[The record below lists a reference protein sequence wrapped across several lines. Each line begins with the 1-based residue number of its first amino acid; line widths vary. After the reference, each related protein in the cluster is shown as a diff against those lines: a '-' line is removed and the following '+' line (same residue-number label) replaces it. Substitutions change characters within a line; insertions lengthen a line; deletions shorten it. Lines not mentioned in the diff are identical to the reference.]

1 MTILSQ
7 TPHSFNTLRVISLD
21 PVVLSNI
28 KPQGYSKVLWQ
39 LDGQSIRQ
47 T

>member
-7 TPHSFNTLRVISLD
+7 TPSQLQHSKGHFAGS
-21 PVVLSNI
+21 VVLSNI

-39 LDGQSIRQ
+39 LDGKV
-47 T
+47 